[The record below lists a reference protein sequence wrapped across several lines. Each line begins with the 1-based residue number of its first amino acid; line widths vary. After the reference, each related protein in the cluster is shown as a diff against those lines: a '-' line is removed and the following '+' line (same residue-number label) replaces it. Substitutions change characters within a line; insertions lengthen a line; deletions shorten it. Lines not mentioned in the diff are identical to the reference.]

1 MQTATFWSIP
11 FMNCEKKLKI
21 CHVITRMVVGG
32 AQENTLFTALDHAE
46 KDHDV
51 TLVTGFSPGREGEL
65 LQKAKL
71 NSKLRIVETPTLC
84 PELSLKNDPK
94 AYCFLKRFFKENNFD
109 VVHTHSSK
117 AGIIGRIAAWNAKVP
132 FVVHTVHGQ
141 AFHPFE
147 KAWKN
152 FIYKTAER
160 YAAKQCHKIYA
171 VAQAMINQCIEAKIA
186 PAEKYMVVYSGMEI
200 GDFLNAKK
208 SPELCQKL
216 QIPSNAPVIGSIAR
230 LFPLKG
236 YEYFIPAAHA
246 LLQKRP
252 DVHFLLVGDGSM
264 HDELIEQVKKLGI
277 EKNIHFA
284 GLVAPYEVPLYVGNM
299 DLLWHFSVREGLP
312 RSVVQ
317 ALAAGKIPMSFAL
330 DGAPEVILNDLS
342 GYTLPYRDDMDDVIS
357 EIAEKS
363 EYLLNNP
370 DVYKKMSDY
379 GRELVREKFD
389 HHYMADV
396 LEKEY
401 LSGIDG
407 AK

>member
-1 MQTATFWSIP
+1 MTS
-11 FMNCEKKLKI
+11 EKKLKI

-46 KDHDV
+46 KGHDV

-71 NSKLRIVETPTLC
+71 SDKLKIVETPTLC
-84 PELSLKNDPK
+84 RELSLKNDPA
-94 AYCFLKRFFKENNFD
+94 AYFFLKRFFKENSFD

-117 AGIIGRIAAWNAKVP
+117 AGIIGRLAAWHAKVP

-147 KAWKN
+147 KPWKN

-160 YAAKQCHKIYA
+160 FAAKRCHKIYA
-171 VAQAMINQCIEAKIA
+171 VAQAMIDQCIKANIA

-200 GDFLNAKK
+200 GDFLNAQK
-208 SPELCQKL
+208 SSAICEKL
-216 QIPSNAPVIGSIAR
+216 QIPADAPVIGSIAR

-236 YEYFIPAAHA
+236 YEYFIPAAHK
-246 LLQKRP
+246 LLKSRP

-264 HDELIEQVKKLGI
+264 HDELLEQVKELGI

-284 GLVAPYEVPLYVGNM
+284 GLVAPYEVPQYVGNM
-299 DLLWHFSVREGLP
+299 DILWHFSVREGLP

-330 DGAPEVILNDLS
+330 DGAPEVILNGKS
-342 GYTLPYRDDMDDVIS
+342 GFTLPYNDDFQYIIN
-357 EIAEKS
+357 EITDKTLS
-363 EYLLNNP
+363 LLN
-370 DVYKKMSDY
+370 DKQTYSQMSEF

-389 HHYMADV
+389 HRYMADV

-401 LSGIDG
+401 LAGCGCRDN
-407 AK
+407 

>member
-1 MQTATFWSIP
+1 
-11 FMNCEKKLKI
+11 MNCEKKLKI

-46 KDHDV
+46 KGHDV

-65 LQKAKL
+65 LRKARLNDKL
-71 NSKLRIVETPTLC
+71 HIVEIPYLC
-84 PELSLKNDPK
+84 RELSLKNDI
-94 AYCFLKRFFKENNFD
+94 ASYFWLKNFFRKNKFD

-117 AGIIGRIAAWNAKVP
+117 AGITGRLAAWSAGVK

-160 YAAKQCHKIYA
+160 YAAKKCHKIYA
-171 VAQAMINQCIEAKIA
+171 VAQAMINQCVDAKIA
-186 PAEKYMVVYSGMEI
+186 PGEKYMVVYSGMEI
-200 GDFLNAKK
+200 NDFLNAAK
-208 SPELCQKL
+208 SAELCEKL
-216 QIPSNAPVIGSIAR
+216 QIPSDAPVVGSIAR

-236 YEYFIPAAHA
+236 YEYFIPAAWQ
-246 LLQKRP
+246 LLKARP

-264 HDELIEQVKKLGI
+264 HDELLAEVKRLGI

-284 GLVAPYEVPLYVGNM
+284 GLVAPYEVPQYVGNM
-299 DLLWHFSVREGLP
+299 DILWHFSVREGLP

-330 DGAPEVILNDLS
+330 DGAPEVVIDGKS
-342 GYTLPYRDDMDDVIS
+342 GFTLPYRNDTQWVID
-357 EIAEKS
+357 EIVDKTLL
-363 EYLLNNP
+363 LLN
-370 DVYKKMSDY
+370 DKQAYLRMSEY

-389 HHYMADV
+389 HRYMADV

-401 LSGIDG
+401 LAGVG
-407 AK
+407 K

>member
-1 MQTATFWSIP
+1 MTSD
-11 FMNCEKKLKI
+11 KKLKI

-46 KDHDV
+46 NGHDV

-71 NSKLRIVETPTLC
+71 NDKLKIIEIPTLC
-84 PELSLKNDPK
+84 REISPLNDLK
-94 AYCFLKRFFKENNFD
+94 AYFYLKKFFKAEKFD

-117 AGIIGRIAAWNAKVP
+117 AGIIGRYAAWNAKVP

-147 KAWKN
+147 KPWKN

-160 YAAKQCHKIYA
+160 LAAKKCHKIYA
-171 VAQAMINQCIEAKIA
+171 VAQAMIDQCIKANIA

-200 GDFLNAKK
+200 GDFLNASK
-208 SPELCQKL
+208 SAELCEKL
-216 QIPSNAPVIGSIAR
+216 QIPIDAPVIGSIAR

-236 YEYFIPAAHA
+236 YEYFIPAARH
-246 LLQKRP
+246 LLQVRP

-264 HDELIEQVKKLGI
+264 HDELVAKVRELGI

-284 GLVAPYEVPLYVGNM
+284 GLIAPYEVPEYVGNM
-299 DLLWHFSVREGLP
+299 DILWHFSVREGLP

-330 DGAPEVILNDLS
+330 DGAPEVILNGQS
-342 GYTLPYRDDMDDVIS
+342 GFTLPYSDDTQWVIN
-357 EIAEKS
+357 EIADKS
-363 EYLLNNP
+363 RLLL
-370 DVYKKMSDY
+370 DDKTAYQRMSAF
-379 GRELVREKFD
+379 GKELVREKFD
-389 HHYMADV
+389 HRYMADV

-401 LSGIDG
+401 LAGVEN
-407 AK
+407 

>member
-1 MQTATFWSIP
+1 
-11 FMNCEKKLKI
+11 MNCEKKLKI

-46 KDHDV
+46 KGHDV

-65 LQKAKL
+65 LRKARLNDKL
-71 NSKLRIVETPTLC
+71 HIVEIPYLC
-84 PELSLKNDPK
+84 RELSLKNDI
-94 AYCFLKRFFKENNFD
+94 ASYFWLKNFFRKNKFD

-117 AGIIGRIAAWNAKVP
+117 AGITGRLAAWSAGVK

-160 YAAKQCHKIYA
+160 YAAKKCHKIYA
-171 VAQAMINQCIEAKIA
+171 VAQAMINQCVDAKIA
-186 PAEKYMVVYSGMEI
+186 PGEKYMVVYSGMEI
-200 GDFLNAKK
+200 DDFLNAAK
-208 SPELCQKL
+208 SAELCEKL
-216 QIPSNAPVIGSIAR
+216 QIPLDAPVVGSIAR

-236 YEYFIPAAHA
+236 YEYFIPAAWQ
-246 LLQKRP
+246 LLKARP

-264 HDELIEQVKKLGI
+264 HDELLAEVKRLGI

-284 GLVAPYEVPLYVGNM
+284 GLVAPYEVPQYVGNM
-299 DLLWHFSVREGLP
+299 DILWHFSVREGLP

-330 DGAPEVILNDLS
+330 DGAPEVVIDGKS
-342 GYTLPYRDDMDDVIS
+342 GFTLPYRNDTQWVID
-357 EIAEKS
+357 EIVDKTLL
-363 EYLLNNP
+363 LLN
-370 DVYKKMSDY
+370 DKQAYLRMSEY

-389 HHYMADV
+389 HRYMADV

-401 LSGIDG
+401 LAGVG
-407 AK
+407 K

>member
-1 MQTATFWSIP
+1 MDC
-11 FMNCEKKLKI
+11 NRKLKI

-46 KDHDV
+46 KGHEV
-51 TLVTGFSPGREGEL
+51 TLLTGFSPGREGEL
-65 LQKAKL
+65 LRKARL
-71 NSKLRIVETPTLC
+71 NGSIKIVETPYLC
-84 PELSLKNDPK
+84 RELSLVNDPK
-94 AYCFLKRFFKENNFD
+94 AYFYLKRFFRENKFD

-117 AGIIGRIAAWNAKVP
+117 AGIIGRIAAWQSKVP

-160 YAAKQCHKIYA
+160 FAAGKCHKIYA

-200 GDFLNAKK
+200 GDFLNASK
-208 SPELCQKL
+208 SADLCSRM
-216 QIPSNAPVIGSIAR
+216 QIPPDAPVIGSIAR

-236 YEYFIPAAHA
+236 YEYFIPAAAA
-246 LLQKRP
+246 LLKKRP

-264 HDELIEQVKKLGI
+264 HDELIAAVRELGI

-284 GLVAPYEVPLYVGNM
+284 GLVAPFEVPQYVGNM
-299 DLLWHFSVREGLP
+299 DMLWHFSVREGLP

-317 ALAAGKIPMSFAL
+317 ALAAGKVPMSFAL
-330 DGAPEVILNDLS
+330 DGAPEVILDGQS
-342 GYTLPYRDDMDDVIS
+342 GFTLVYRDD
-357 EIAEKS
+357 EKS
-363 EYLLNNP
+363 VIDEITEKSLFLLNNKEEY
-370 DVYKKMSDY
+370 DKMSAF

-401 LSGIDG
+401 LAGV
-407 AK
+407 AEFEQKK

>member
-1 MQTATFWSIP
+1 
-11 FMNCEKKLKI
+11 MNCEKKLKI

-46 KDHDV
+46 KGHDV

-71 NSKLRIVETPTLC
+71 NDKLKIVETPTLC
-84 PELSLKNDPK
+84 REISLSNDPK
-94 AYCFLKRFFKENNFD
+94 AYFFLKKFFKKNNFD

-117 AGIIGRIAAWNAKVP
+117 AGIIGRLAAWDAKVP

-147 KAWKN
+147 KPWKN

-160 YAAKQCHKIYA
+160 YAAKKCHKIYA

-208 SPELCQKL
+208 SSELCEKL
-216 QIPSNAPVIGSIAR
+216 QIPQNAPVIGSIAR

-236 YEYFIPAAHA
+236 YEYFIPAAYK
-246 LLQKRP
+246 LLQTHP
-252 DVHFLLVGDGSM
+252 EVHFLLVGDGSM
-264 HDELIEQVKKLGI
+264 HDDLIAEVKKLGI

-299 DLLWHFSVREGLP
+299 DILWHFSVREGLP

-330 DGAPEVILNDLS
+330 DGAPEVVINDKSGFALPYNDDMQQVINDITAKTSLLLNDKQI
-342 GYTLPYRDDMDDVIS
+342 YQR
-357 EIAEKS
+357 
-363 EYLLNNP
+363 
-370 DVYKKMSDY
+370 MSDY

-389 HHYMADV
+389 HRYMADV

-401 LSGIDG
+401 LAGIEQT
-407 AK
+407 K

>member
-1 MQTATFWSIP
+1 
-11 FMNCEKKLKI
+11 MNCERKLKI

-46 KDHDV
+46 KGHDV

-71 NSKLRIVETPTLC
+71 NEKLKIVETPTLC
-84 PELSLKNDPK
+84 RELSLKNDPA
-94 AYCFLKRFFKENNFD
+94 AYFFLKRFFKENKFD

-117 AGIIGRIAAWNAKVP
+117 AGIVGRLAAWASDVP

-147 KAWKN
+147 KPWKN

-160 YAAKQCHKIYA
+160 FAAKKCHKIYA
-171 VAQAMINQCIEAKIA
+171 VAQAMINQCVEARIA

-200 GDFLNAKK
+200 NDFLNASK
-208 SPELCQKL
+208 SDAICEKM
-216 QIPSNAPVIGSIAR
+216 QIPADAPVIGSIAR

-236 YEYFIPAAHA
+236 YEYFIPAAYK
-246 LLQKRP
+246 LLQIRP

-264 HDELIEQVKKLGI
+264 HDELIEEVKSLGI
-277 EKNIHFA
+277 ENNVHFA
-284 GLVAPYEVPLYVGNM
+284 GLVAPYEVPQYVGNM
-299 DLLWHFSVREGLP
+299 DMLWHFSVREGLP

-317 ALAAGKIPMSFAL
+317 ALAAGKVPMSFAL
-330 DGAPEVILNDLS
+330 DGAPEVILDGQS
-342 GYTLPYRDDMDDVIS
+342 GFTLPYRDDMESVID

-363 EYLLNNP
+363 AFLLNNKEQY
-370 DVYKKMSDY
+370 DAMSKF
-379 GRELVREKFD
+379 GKELVREKFD

-401 LSGIDG
+401 LDNV
-407 AK
+407 

>member
-1 MQTATFWSIP
+1 
-11 FMNCEKKLKI
+11 MNCEKKLKI

-46 KDHDV
+46 KGHDV

-65 LQKAKL
+65 LRKARLNDKL
-71 NSKLRIVETPTLC
+71 HIVEIPYLC
-84 PELSLKNDPK
+84 RELSLKNDI
-94 AYCFLKRFFKENNFD
+94 ASYFWLKNFFRKNKFD

-117 AGIIGRIAAWNAKVP
+117 AGITGRLAAWSAGVK

-160 YAAKQCHKIYA
+160 YAAKKCHKIYA
-171 VAQAMINQCIEAKIA
+171 VAQAMINQCVDAKIA
-186 PAEKYMVVYSGMEI
+186 PREKYMVVYSGMEI
-200 GDFLNAKK
+200 NDFLNAAK
-208 SPELCQKL
+208 SAELCEKL
-216 QIPSNAPVIGSIAR
+216 QIPLDAPVVGSIAR

-236 YEYFIPAAHA
+236 YEYFIPAAWQ
-246 LLQKRP
+246 LLKARP

-264 HDELIEQVKKLGI
+264 HDELLAEVKRLGI

-284 GLVAPYEVPLYVGNM
+284 GLVAPYEVPQYVGNM
-299 DLLWHFSVREGLP
+299 DILWHFSVREGLP

-330 DGAPEVILNDLS
+330 DGAPEVVIDGKS
-342 GYTLPYRDDMDDVIS
+342 GFTLPYRNDTQWVID
-357 EIAEKS
+357 EIVDKTLL
-363 EYLLNNP
+363 LLN
-370 DVYKKMSDY
+370 DKQAYLRMSEY

-389 HHYMADV
+389 HRYMADV

-401 LSGIDG
+401 LAGVG
-407 AK
+407 K